1 MSENQVITPEQLEE
15 YMQGLYAKS
24 KVAQKK
30 FEREFTTNRRVDEV
44 LRAIGM
50 KTCEYAEELCT
61 DALNETKMGNVND
74 KMSKLKGIV
83 FGQWAIC
90 KGQNTVDY
98 EDSPLEPGI
107 KILYKPMGVI
117 GCVMPSTNPVAT
129 IIGNAMMALKG
140 RNSVIIAPH
149 PMSVRLVPAVSRL
162 HTPPVSLHSV
172 WVRETFRKSLIWASA
187 TLSWRDRRPCV

>member
-107 KILYKPMGVI
+107 KILYKPM
-117 GCVMPSTNPVAT
+117 A
-129 IIGNAMMALKG
+129 
-140 RNSVIIAPH
+140 
-149 PMSVRLVPAVSRL
+149 
-162 HTPPVSLHSV
+162 
-172 WVRETFRKSLIWASA
+172 
-187 TLSWRDRRPCV
+187 